1 MRPQRADHVS
11 TADEIPA
18 LIILLALEAV
28 LLHRGSRRL
37 FWATSQATGSRLLAY
52 TLALPGTV
60 IHEGAHL
67 LACLALGVPVGR
79 VRLFWPQR
87 TPEGDVVLGGV
98 SHAQVDPVRQSLISI
113 APLLLTPPLLALI
126 TTILLGGG
134 AIDRLPDSLS
144 GVALWR
150 SILWG
155 YLALSCGQAVFPS
168 PGDHIG
174 WRGAL
179 ALGVLIVG
187 GLSLLDVLGGRGSV
201 GDVLAAVVGLL
212 ALPAAAAGLALA
224 AVGISRRLRGRR
236 R

>member
-1 MRPQRADHVS
+1 MS

-18 LIILLALEAV
+18 LIILLAVEAV

-52 TLALPGTV
+52 ALALPGTV

-67 LACLALGVPVGR
+67 LACLALRVPVGQ

-98 SHAQVDPVRQSLISI
+98 SHARVDPVRQTLISI
-113 APLLLTPPLLALI
+113 APLLLAPPVLALI
-126 TTILLGGG
+126 TTALLGNG
-134 AIDRLPDSLS
+134 AIDRLPDSLA

-150 SILWG
+150 SIAWG

-168 PGDHIG
+168 PGDRIG
-174 WRGAL
+174 WRGGL
-179 ALGVLIVG
+179 VLVTLVIG
-187 GLSLLDVLGGRGSV
+187 GLSLLDVIGGRGTV
-201 GDVLAAVVGLL
+201 GDVLAAIVGLL
-212 ALPAAAAGLALA
+212 ALPAGAAGLALG
-224 AVGISRRLRGRR
+224 VLSIRRRLLPRR
-236 R
+236 H